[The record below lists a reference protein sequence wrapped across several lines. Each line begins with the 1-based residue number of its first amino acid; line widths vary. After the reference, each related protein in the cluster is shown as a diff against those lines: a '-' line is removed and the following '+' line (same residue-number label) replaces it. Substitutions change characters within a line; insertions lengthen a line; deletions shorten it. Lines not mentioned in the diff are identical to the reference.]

1 MEQELKQ
8 DGVIKEPPREEISK
22 AVPEVSPVEKE
33 TSKRTEGEFRKIQSL
48 KDKAESRLQAVE
60 KELQELHK
68 DREQQRLEA
77 RKREI
82 EGLEGDAEGQSH
94 AKRKHQLEDEVR
106 TLEEKKVKED
116 GAVQRKY
123 DQALDLAKQHSLSLE
138 DAREL
143 MTAESPREMELL
155 AQLKAMEKEK
165 GVKSGFKPDSGVS
178 ESGELD
184 EKKIRSDYMKDPTN
198 PKNIERYRKL
208 RK

>member
-1 MEQELKQ
+1 VE
-8 DGVIKEPPREEISK
+8 VKEPPKEEVSK
-22 AVPEVSPVEKE
+22 DVPKPSPVEKE
-33 TSKRTEGEFRKIQSL
+33 TSQRTETEFRKIQSL

-60 KELQELHK
+60 KELQDLHK
-68 DREQQRLEA
+68 EREQQRLEA

-82 EGLEGDAEGQSH
+82 EALEGDAEGQAH

-106 TLEEKKVKED
+106 TLEEKRVKEE

-123 DQALDLAKQHSLSLE
+123 DQALDLAKQYSLSLE

-155 AQLKAMEKEK
+155 AQLKSVEKKE
-165 GVKSGFKPDSGVS
+165 VKSGFKPDSATS